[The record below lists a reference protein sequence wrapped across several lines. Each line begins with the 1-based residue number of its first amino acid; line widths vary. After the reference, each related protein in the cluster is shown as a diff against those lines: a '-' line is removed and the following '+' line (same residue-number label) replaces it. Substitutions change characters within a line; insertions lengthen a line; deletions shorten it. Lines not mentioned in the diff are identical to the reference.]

1 MISILPSEGL
11 APAQSAPKQNKM
23 SEPSS
28 KPDEPSFSSLVSRDA
43 ADNSADPNSDAPN
56 ADTTLASQAEP
67 SETPARPKPGSALNT
82 GEQIDPALAQTED
95 LLAPQLEADAQQK
108 APSLQTGVTPNT
120 GESGTPIAA
129 AIDTP
134 ENGLI
139 ESDADS
145 AIQTKRAQAAILPGA
160 TSAESLQTVKSEIDV
175 ATQSTHPPNAD
186 IEVTGDAVPKSGRD
200 AADVKVQAIL
210 PDTST
215 PAADDGTLKII
226 RQQDG
231 VDLAGPDGKLAQLA
245 SDADLA
251 QTVTK
256 SALAATTGDARAAAA
271 TLGAPDAMISV
282 AQPAATPAP
291 TVASGLTPVAPS
303 IPVASPTEINSIIL
317 NAMKAG
323 AEPREH
329 LIVQLDPP
337 ELGRVAI
344 DFKFDAQGLQQITVT
359 SENPEAL
366 RRLRELHFEL
376 TEALREHGLS
386 EQNLTFRQQAD
397 DQSQPAWQMPEL
409 GGPGAVFSANDGPQQ
424 ASAPPPRS
432 NAAYTRTDRLDL
444 TL

>member
-11 APAQSAPKQNKM
+11 APAQSAPKQNKL

-28 KPDEPSFSSLVSRDA
+28 NSDEPSFSSLVSRDPEN
-43 ADNSADPNSDAPN
+43 NSADPNSDAPN
-56 ADTTLASQAEP
+56 ADTALASQVEP
-67 SETPARPKPGSALNT
+67 SDTPARPKPGSALNT

-108 APSLQTGVTPNT
+108 ATPLQTGVTPNT
-120 GESGTPIAA
+120 DDTATPIAA

-134 ENGLI
+134 ADGLI

-160 TSAESLQTVKSEIDV
+160 ASAEPLQTVKPEIDA
-175 ATQSTHPPNAD
+175 ATQPTNPSNAD
-186 IEVTGDAVPKSGRD
+186 VEVTVDTAPKSGRD
-200 AADVKVQAIL
+200 AADVKVQATL
-210 PDTST
+210 PDASA
-215 PAADDGTLKII
+215 PAADDALKII

-231 VDLAGPDGKLAQLA
+231 VDVAGPDVKLAQLA

-251 QTVTK
+251 QSATK
-256 SALAATTGDARAAAA
+256 SALAAATGDARAAAA
-271 TLGAPDAMISV
+271 SLGAPDAMISV
-282 AQPAATPAP
+282 AQPASTPAP
-291 TVASGLTPVAPS
+291 TIASGLTPVAPS

-323 AEPREH
+323 AEPREQ

-409 GGPGAVFSANDGPQQ
+409 GGSGAVFSANDGPQQ
-424 ASAPPPRS
+424 ASTPPPRT

>member
-11 APAQSAPKQNKM
+11 APSQSAPKQNKL

-28 KPDEPSFSSLVSRDA
+28 KSDEPSFSSLVSRDA

-56 ADTTLASQAEP
+56 ADTALASQAEP

-82 GEQIDPALAQTED
+82 GDQIDPALAQTED
-95 LLAPQLEADAQQK
+95 LLAPQLEADTQQK
-108 APSLQTGVTPNT
+108 APLLQTGATPNT
-120 GESGTPIAA
+120 SDSATPFTAA
-129 AIDTP
+129 ADTP
-134 ENGLI
+134 ADGLI
-139 ESDADS
+139 EGDADS
-145 AIQTKRAQAAILPGA
+145 AIQTKRAQAAILPGGA
-160 TSAESLQTVKSEIDV
+160 RAESLQTVKPEIDA
-175 ATQSTHPPNAD
+175 ATQPTNPSSAD
-186 IEVTGDAVPKSGRD
+186 IEVTGEAVPKSGRD
-200 AADVKVQAIL
+200 AAEAKLQAGL
-210 PDTST
+210 PDTSA
-215 PAADDGTLKII
+215 PAADDTLKII

-231 VDLAGPDGKLAQLA
+231 VDLPGREGKLAQLA

-251 QTVTK
+251 QSATK

-282 AQPAATPAP
+282 AQPATTPAP
-291 TVASGLTPVAPS
+291 TVSSGLTSVAPS

-323 AEPREH
+323 AEPREQ

-409 GGPGAVFSANDGPQQ
+409 IGSGASFSASDEPQQ